1 MAINTVMSWGM
12 KMNHRQNRERLLA
25 TTILTGIISLMGAGA
40 AMAQAAT
47 SEVQEVVVTG
57 SRIVRQDFVAAS
69 PITTVTGEQA
79 TANADITLDTYLNTL
94 PQVNPAGTS
103 TSNNPGNAGQS
114 NIDLRGLGIIRN
126 LVLVDGRRPM
136 FSANT
141 LTVDINTIPAA
152 MIGNIE
158 IISGGAGATYGADAV
173 AGVVNLKLKKNF
185 EGLDLRANYS
195 DSTDYQ
201 DAKEYSFSA
210 VLGGNFAD
218 GKGNAIFGFDRSYR
232 EAVTKGQRPFAAL
245 ATSTTGTPP
254 AGAIKYNNSNPIPLS
269 AVQALFAT
277 YGVAPSAV
285 SNGSGSLGFNLDG
298 TLFYGGVGN
307 NPTLQ
312 VQNFKYPI
320 DVNVNTRFY
329 PDFYSYNFDAPNIL
343 TLPLDRYSFMTKL
356 NYEFDNGV
364 EVFTQ
369 AGWTEY
375 TANTALAPTPV
386 PTVATSAIGTATN
399 LQVASPLVT
408 PGSTVNNNLVVPVTN
423 PFLPNDLKALLAART
438 GDDPA
443 LVGSGANEP
452 FLFAFRP
459 LGFGARTS
467 QFQNTVVQYMAG
479 VKFPIGDNF
488 KGEAYV
494 SQGRTEID
502 RTQFGNINTQLLT
515 DILADPNQNPA
526 GSNGGCR
533 NQNFFGDRPLLS
545 TCRSILESPVT
556 RREQYEQTIGQFFIS
571 GDLFELPAGKVAVV
585 LGAEHRGLEYS
596 LRFLSNPGPF
606 SGFNVGQPEAGASG
620 FNDLFT
626 ETLIPI
632 VKDLPFVE
640 SLEIGLGFRYSWAQ
654 FEDLLTGRRT
664 DARGSATYKAEM
676 NWKANDWVRI
686 RASYQR
692 AVREPS
698 FAELFVG
705 TNAAPQIFDPCSAFT
720 NAWKASGTGPGTL
733 RALCAAQGVPASGAT
748 TAPGS
753 QATINLSGNMDLD
766 PEKADTYTAGIA
778 LSSPWDGQWLSRL
791 RGSVDYYNIEIADPI
806 ILFDTNTAIAACFN
820 YLGTNPTYSNNYVY
834 CAGMARTGGNLTNST
849 IKNPAA
855 LNVPDTPWPL
865 ENGGIIKTA
874 GLDFQID
881 YGFDWEWMG
890 APQWMGSMQAN
901 LLLTHVLEYKQADR
915 TGLPPIDYTGTISYF
930 GAGLGTSFPEWK
942 ATLTTRWNLGQ
953 VALMGYQTN
962 AVSLGAR
969 VRYVDAM
976 RNRQFA
982 QYTGETFLG
991 TAGVP
996 ANVPATYYVDLDAT
1010 WGVTDNVEIKLGVN
1024 NVADQQPR
1032 LYAPNMQSGTDPSTY
1047 DVIGR
1052 RAFGQIKL
1060 RF

>member
-1 MAINTVMSWGM
+1 M
-12 KMNHRQNRERLLA
+12 KIKTMRERLLA
-25 TTILTGIISLMGAGA
+25 SSMICGA
-40 AMAQAAT
+40 AFAAFSATAAYAQE
-47 SEVQEVVVTG
+47 EVQEVVVTG

-94 PQVNPAGTS
+94 PQVSPAGTT
-103 TSNNPGNAGQS
+103 TSNNPGNAGQA
-114 NIDLRGLGIIRN
+114 NVDLRGLGSNRN

-136 FSANT
+136 ISANT
-141 LTVDINTIPAA
+141 VTVDINTIPQA
-152 MIGNIE
+152 MIGSIE
-158 IISGGAGATYGADAV
+158 VISGGAGATYGADAV
-173 AGVVNLKLKKNF
+173 AGVVNLKLKNNF
-185 EGLDLRANYS
+185 EGLDFRAGYT
-195 DSTDYQ
+195 DSTDYH
-201 DAKEYSFSA
+201 DAKEFQFSA

-232 EAVTKGQRPFAAL
+232 EPVTKGQRPFSAL

-254 AGAIKYNNSNPIPLS
+254 AGVVRYNSANAIPLS

-277 YGVAPSAV
+277 YGVAPTAV

-312 VQNFKYPI
+312 VQNFKYPV

-329 PDFYSYNFDAPNIL
+329 PDFYSYNFDAPNLL

-364 EVFTQ
+364 EVFAQ

-375 TANTALAPTPV
+375 TANQALAPTPV
-386 PTVATSAIGTATN
+386 PTVATAAIGTATN
-399 LQVASPLVT
+399 LQVASALVT
-408 PGSTVNNNLVVPVTN
+408 PGQNIGANLVVPVTN
-423 PFLPNDLKALLAART
+423 PFIPNDLRTLLAART
-438 GDDPA
+438 GDDPL
-443 LVGSGANEP
+443 LVGSGATEP

-459 LGFGARTS
+459 LGFGARIS

-479 VKFPIGDNF
+479 VKFPIGENF
-488 KGEAYV
+488 KGEAYI

-515 DILADPNQNPA
+515 DILAHPTQNPA
-526 GSNGGCR
+526 GSNGACAT
-533 NQNFFGDRPLLS
+533 QNFFGDRPLSS
-545 TCRSILESPVT
+545 TCRAALESPVT

-571 GDLFELPAGKVAVV
+571 GDLFELPAGPVPIV
-585 LGAEHRGLEYS
+585 LGAEHRGIEYN

-606 SGFNVGQPEAGASG
+606 SGFTVGLPESG
-620 FNDLFT
+620 SSAFNDLFG
-626 ETLIPI
+626 ETIIPI
-632 VKDLPFVE
+632 VKDMPYIE

-654 FEDLLTGRRT
+654 FEDLLTGART
-664 DARGSATYKAEM
+664 DNRGSATYKAEL
-676 NWKANDWVRI
+676 NWKANDWARV

-692 AVREPS
+692 AVREPN
-698 FAELFVG
+698 FQELFVG
-705 TNAAPQIFDPCSAFT
+705 TASAPQIFDPCSAFT
-720 NAWKASGTGPGTL
+720 VAWKASGTGPGTL
-733 RALCAAQGVPASGAT
+733 RGLCAAQGVPATGAT

-753 QATINLSGNMDLD
+753 QANINLSGSLNLD
-766 PEKADTYTAGIA
+766 PEKADTYTVGLA
-778 LSSPWDGQWLSRL
+778 LSSPWEGQWTSRL
-791 RGSVDYYNIEIADPI
+791 RGSIDYYNIEIADPI
-806 ILFDTNTAIAACFN
+806 IIFDTNTAIASCFN
-820 YLGTNPTYSNNYVY
+820 YNGANPSYSNTNLY
-834 CAGMARTGGNLTNST
+834 CAGIARTGGNLTNST
-849 IKNPAA
+849 IRNP
-855 LNVPDTPWPL
+855 LLPGNSPWPF
-865 ENGGIIKTA
+865 ENGGVIKTS

-881 YGFDWEWMG
+881 YGFDWEWFG
-890 APQWMGSMQAN
+890 APDWMGTFQAN

-915 TGLPPIDYTGTISYF
+915 TGLPPVDYTGTISYF

-942 ATLTTRWNLGQ
+942 ATFNARWDLGQ
-953 VALMGYQTN
+953 VGMMGYTTEDL
-962 AVSLGAR
+962 SFGAR
-969 VRYVDAM
+969 VRYIDAM
-976 RNRQFA
+976 ENRQFR
-982 QYTGETFLG
+982 QYEGETFLG

-996 ANVPATYYVDLDAT
+996 SNVPATYYIDLDAT

-1032 LYAPNMQSGTDPSTY
+1032 LYAPNVQSGTDPSTY